1 MHEKRSLPFVMMTPE
16 TFYPVII
23 TRPLAQAEPLA
34 CRVEA
39 IGRQVIVFPL
49 LEIQPLPD
57 QAPLR
62 MALADLDNVAMVVF
76 VSPNAIHAAFAV
88 RSSWPQSL
96 PLAVMGE
103 GSRAALAEHGLTSAN
118 ATIISPTDSQR
129 TDSETLLAEL
139 DLDALRGKLVLIV
152 RGETGR
158 ELLAGELRAHGVEVV
173 PVAAYRRVAPVLD
186 DARREQ
192 LLWLLEARGDW
203 VITSSEALRILADM
217 IRSAAG
223 EDGVVKMQR
232 QHLIVPHTRIADTAK
247 AMGFRVITHT
257 ASGDEALLAALQSRA

>member
-1 MHEKRSLPFVMMTPE
+1 MLPQSSVTMTPE
-16 TFYPVII
+16 IAHPVII
-23 TRPLAQAEPLA
+23 TRPLAQAELLA
-34 CRVEA
+34 RRVQA
-39 IGRQVIVFPL
+39 IGRQAIVFPL
-49 LEIQPLPD
+49 LDIQPLPD
-57 QAPLR
+57 QTALHT
-62 MALADLDNVAMVVF
+62 ALADLHDVAMVTF

-88 RSSWPQSL
+88 RPAWPQNL

-118 ATIISPTDSQR
+118 ANIISPTDPER

-139 DLDALRGKLVLIV
+139 DLKALHGKRVLIV

-158 ELLAGELRAHGVEVV
+158 ELLADELRAHDVEVV

-186 DARREQ
+186 DARRAH
-192 LLWLLEARGDW
+192 LLRLLQAQGDW
-203 VITSSEALRILADM
+203 AITSSEALRILMDM
-217 IRSAAG
+217 VQTTAG

-232 QHLIVPHTRIADTAK
+232 QHLVVPHVRIADTAK
-247 AMGFRVITHT
+247 AMGFRDITRT